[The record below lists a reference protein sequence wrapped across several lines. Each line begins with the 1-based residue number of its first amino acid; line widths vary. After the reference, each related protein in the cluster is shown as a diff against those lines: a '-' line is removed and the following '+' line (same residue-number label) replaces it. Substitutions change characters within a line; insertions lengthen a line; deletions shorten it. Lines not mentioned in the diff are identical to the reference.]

1 MTVRRPAW
9 LTRRRLAAA
18 AAVLGAALLATGAR
32 MARTSAPVDVATIVV
47 ERADFLREVT
57 AMGTLRAVRATPIVA
72 PPQSGRQQKI
82 AVFARDGTI
91 LHEGDLVVEFDPYD
105 AQREAADGQADLA
118 AAAAKIEKS
127 KAEAGKTAQS
137 LTLDREVAKDNR
149 GRAEEFELTDAELYS
164 RNQIIESRLDKSL
177 FAKKE
182 DVVGRKLTTS
192 GQLSAADRQLG
203 EIEAGKAR
211 FKVGTAEKSLAS
223 LRILAPHDGLLILER
238 NWRGETPFVGDSVW
252 PGQKLAEIPDLSRL
266 EARVFV
272 LETDASGLKAG
283 LPVRLAIEGRPGT
296 EFSGR
301 VSRVDALAKPRDQQS
316 PVKYFETTVELEKTE
331 PSFMK
336 PGQRVR
342 AIVRLEEAKG
352 VIAVPRGALFD
363 KDGRRVVYRWDGGGF
378 TPVEVAVSRNSI
390 SRVVVEKGLA
400 PGDRIALRDPTAVAQ
415 TPASSAGPG
424 GRAERRP

>member
-1 MTVRRPAW
+1 
-9 LTRRRLAAA
+9 
-18 AAVLGAALLATGAR
+18 
-32 MARTSAPVDVATIVV
+32 
-47 ERADFLREVT
+47 
-57 AMGTLRAVRATPIVA
+57 
-72 PPQSGRQQKI
+72 
-82 AVFARDGTI
+82 
-91 LHEGDLVVEFDPYD
+91 
-105 AQREAADGQADLA
+105 
-118 AAAAKIEKS
+118 
-127 KAEAGKTAQS
+127 
-137 LTLDREVAKDNR
+137 VAKDNR

-252 PGQKLAEIPDLSRL
+252 PGQKLAEIPDLSKL

-272 LETDASGLKAG
+272 LETDASALKAG

-331 PSFMK
+331 PAFMK